1 MRLRLKY
8 LFIELTRKCN
18 MSCKHCL
25 RGKSENKAIS
35 YEVLSRLL
43 ANVAEIG
50 QLTLTGGEPSL
61 ASRELDYLV
70 YCLRKYGVQVKSFVC
85 YVNGAKHNPEF
96 ISALEKLYSLCKEK
110 EQCKLGISRDGFH
123 GETDRN
129 AVDALSALPF
139 FRSFVPENDGLQ
151 GNQIYN
157 EGLAR
162 ENGIGHFDFTVPEC
176 FYDVKYEG
184 CITVSNFVYCNADG
198 DIVFSPDLSYE
209 NQKKRIA
216 GNVLTEELDTIIV
229 RNMYRYKDDR
239 GTHVY
244 RVKITTDGLTKLTDD
259 KAAFYYSD
267 EAFAA
272 DAFLRLLNNLR
283 CCNNALIKEIAKQDI
298 YSEYEELIKDKKEN
312 PEFVRGGIITYRL
325 SDGTVSAKLLISL
338 EKYRL
343 EDSYE
348 QH

>member
-18 MSCKHCL
+18 MSCRHCL

-35 YEVLSRLL
+35 SDVLSHLL

-61 ASRELDYLV
+61 AARELENLV
-70 YCLRKYGVQVKSFVC
+70 YCLRKYGVRIKSFVC

-110 EQCKLGISRDGFH
+110 EQCKLSISKDRFH
-123 GETDRN
+123 GETDPN
-129 AVDALSALPF
+129 AVSALSALPF
-139 FRSFVPENDGLQ
+139 FRSFVPENDGLPD
-151 GNQIYN
+151 NQIYT
-157 EGLAR
+157 EGRAR

-176 FYDVKYEG
+176 FYKVKYDCG
-184 CITVSNFVYCNADG
+184 IAVSDFVYCNADG

-209 NQKKRIA
+209 NQKAHIA
-216 GNVLTEELDTIIV
+216 GNVLTEEPDKIIV
-229 RNMYRYKDDR
+229 RNMYRREDGR

-259 KAAFYYSD
+259 KVMLFYSD
-267 EAFAA
+267 EALAA
-272 DAFLRLLNNLR
+272 EAFLKLINNLR
-283 CCNNALIKEIAKQDI
+283 CCDNPLIKEIAKQDI
-298 YSEYEELIKDKKEN
+298 FSEYKELIKDKKEN
-312 PEFVRGGIITYRL
+312 PEFMREGIISYRL
-325 SDGTVSAKLLISL
+325 SDGTVSAKLIIRL
-338 EKYRL
+338 EKYPL

-348 QH
+348 

>member
-1 MRLRLKY
+1 MMRLHLKY

-25 RGKSENKAIS
+25 RGKREDKSVS
-35 YEVLSRLL
+35 YEVLSHLL

-61 ASRELDYLV
+61 ASRELYNLV
-70 YCLRKYGVQVKSFVC
+70 YCLKKYGVRVKSFVC

-123 GETDRN
+123 GETDPN

-139 FRSFVPENDGLQ
+139 FRSFVPENDCLR

-157 EGLAR
+157 EGRAK
-162 ENGIGHFDFTVPEC
+162 ENGIGHFNFTVPDC
-176 FYDVKYEG
+176 FYNVSYRFS
-184 CITVSNFVYCNADG
+184 ITVGDYIYCNVDG

-209 NQKKRIA
+209 NQKAHIA
-216 GNVLTEELDTIIV
+216 GNVLTDELDNIV
-229 RNMYRYKDDR
+229 IRNMYKRMDEH

-244 RVKITTDGLTKLTDD
+244 SIKIITDGCISLPYGNTTL
-259 KAAFYYSD
+259 FYSD
-267 EAFAA
+267 EANAA
-272 DAFLRLLNNLR
+272 GTFLRLSNNLR
-283 CCNNALIKEIAKQDI
+283 CCDNPLIKEIAKQDI
-298 YSEYEELIKDKKEN
+298 FSEYEELIKDKKEN
-312 PEFVRGGIITYRL
+312 PEFMREGIITYRL

-348 QH
+348 

>member
-1 MRLRLKY
+1 MRLKLKY

-18 MSCKHCL
+18 MGCKHCL
-25 RGKSENKAIS
+25 RGKSEDKS
-35 YEVLSRLL
+35 VSCEVLLHLL

-70 YCLRKYGVQVKSFVC
+70 YCLKKYGVRVKSFVC

-110 EQCKLGISRDGFH
+110 ELCKLGISRDGFH
-123 GETDRN
+123 GETDPN
-129 AVDALSALPF
+129 AVGALSALPF
-139 FRSFVPENDGLQ
+139 FRSFVPENDCLR

-157 EGLAR
+157 EGRAK
-162 ENGIGHFDFTVPEC
+162 ENGIGHFNFTVPDC
-176 FYDVKYEG
+176 FYNVNYSFS
-184 CITVSNFVYCNADG
+184 ITVGDHIYCNADG

-209 NQKKRIA
+209 NQKAHIA
-216 GNVLTEELDTIIV
+216 GNVLTEELDHIII
-229 RNMYRYKDDR
+229 RNMYKRMDEH

-259 KAAFYYSD
+259 KAEFYYSD
-267 EAFAA
+267 EAIAA
-272 DAFLRLLNNLR
+272 GTFLRLSNNLR
-283 CCNNALIKEIAKQDI
+283 YCDNPLIKEIAKQDI
-298 YSEYEELIKDKKEN
+298 FSEYEELIKDKKEN
-312 PEFVRGGIITYRL
+312 PEFMREGIITYRL
-325 SDGTVSAKLLISL
+325 SDGTVSAKMLISL

-348 QH
+348 

>member
-1 MRLRLKY
+1 MRLKLKY

-18 MSCKHCL
+18 MGCKHCL
-25 RGKSENKAIS
+25 RGKSEDKS
-35 YEVLSRLL
+35 VSCEVLSHLL
-43 ANVAEIG
+43 ANVTEIG

-61 ASRELDYLV
+61 ASRELDNLV
-70 YCLRKYGVQVKSFVC
+70 YCLRKYGVRVKSFVC

-110 EQCKLGISRDGFH
+110 EHCKLGISRDGFH
-123 GETDRN
+123 GETDPN
-129 AVDALSALPF
+129 AVGALSALPF
-139 FRSFVPENDGLQ
+139 FRSFVPENDSLL

-157 EGLAR
+157 EGRAR

-176 FYDVKYEG
+176 FYKVKFDG
-184 CITVSNFVYCNADG
+184 GIAASDFVYCNADG

-209 NQKKRIA
+209 NQKAHIA
-216 GNVLTEELDTIIV
+216 GNVLTEELDLIIV
-229 RNMYRYKDDR
+229 RNMYRYEDEH

-272 DAFLRLLNNLR
+272 DAFLSLLNNLR
-283 CCNNALIKEIAKQDI
+283 CCNNPLIKEIAKQDI
-298 YSEYEELIKDKKEN
+298 FSEYEELIKDKKEN
-312 PEFVRGGIITYRL
+312 PEFMRGGIITYRL
-325 SDGTVSAKLLISL
+325 SDGTVSAKLLVSL

-348 QH
+348 

>member
-35 YEVLSRLL
+35 YEVIPRLL
-43 ANVAEIG
+43 TTVSEINC
-50 QLTLTGGEPSL
+50 LTLTGGEPSL
-61 ASRELDYLV
+61 AANELAYLTQKLEA
-70 YCLRKYGVQVKSFVC
+70 YKVKINFFVC

-96 ISALEKLYSLCKEK
+96 ISALEKLYSLCKDK
-110 EQCKLGISRDGFH
+110 EQCKLGISRDRFH
-123 GETDRN
+123 GETDPN
-129 AVDALSALPF
+129 AVGALSALPF
-139 FRSFVPENDGLQ
+139 FRSFVPENDSLF

-157 EGLAR
+157 EGRAR
-162 ENGIGHFDFTVPEC
+162 ENDIGHFDFTVPEC
-176 FYDVKYEG
+176 FYKVKFDCE
-184 CITVSNFVYCNADG
+184 IAVSDFVYCNADG

-209 NQKKRIA
+209 NQKKHIA
-216 GNVLTEELDTIIV
+216 GNVLTEELDLIIV
-229 RNMYRYKDDR
+229 RNMYRYEDER

-272 DAFLRLLNNLR
+272 DAFLSLLNNLR
-283 CCNNALIKEIAKQDI
+283 CCNNPLIKEIAKRDI
-298 YSEYEELIKDKKEN
+298 FSEYEELIKDKKEN
-312 PEFVRGGIITYRL
+312 PEFMREGIITYRL

-338 EKYRL
+338 DKYRL

-348 QH
+348 

>member
-1 MRLRLKY
+1 M
-8 LFIELTRKCN
+8 
-18 MSCKHCL
+18 
-25 RGKSENKAIS
+25 
-35 YEVLSRLL
+35 
-43 ANVAEIG
+43 
-50 QLTLTGGEPSL
+50 
-61 ASRELDYLV
+61 
-70 YCLRKYGVQVKSFVC
+70 
-85 YVNGAKHNPEF
+85 
-96 ISALEKLYSLCKEK
+96 EKLYSLCKEK

-129 AVDALSALPF
+129 AVDVLSALPF